1 MNGTLFFVLC
11 VIIVVTVGNII
22 TTIIKQKSREPRD
35 TDELADTVQKIEL
48 LEERIRVLERIITE
62 NRYDLKREIDSL

>member
-22 TTIIKQKSREPRD
+22 QTMVKQKKRPPEESEELVD
-35 TDELADTVQKIEL
+35 TLAKIDV

-62 NRYDLKREIDSL
+62 NRYDLKNEIDSL

>member
-11 VIIVVTVGNII
+11 VIIVVTAGNII
-22 TTIIKQKSREPRD
+22 TTVIKQKKREPKENE
-35 TDELADTVQKIEL
+35 ELTDTVAKIDV

-62 NRYDLKREIDSL
+62 NRYDLKKEIDSL